1 MNYRGLIDTVADFS
15 GDVLRNIP
23 SVVPSED
30 LLDDLT
36 SDPRDM
42 AFGEAL
48 VDDRKDIFG
57 PESPIITRPFT
68 YGVSLDNT
76 ASGNT
81 ATRFSDGKRFGVWY
95 GSLDLLTTIFE
106 TAYHFHRR
114 LADMLTTLDEEVF
127 AHRRVFKVQVRGI
140 LIDLR
145 GKSRKF
151 PKLLDKDDYSFT
163 HAVGARLH
171 DDGQNGLLVE
181 SARYREG
188 TNMAVFKPDILS
200 HPRHA
205 RYLIYRWVPGQPM
218 ITIEKTPG
226 RTWKRI
232 TL

>member
-1 MNYRGLIDTVADFS
+1 VNYRGLIDTVADFS

-23 SVVPSED
+23 SVFPSEH

-48 VDDRKDIFG
+48 VDDRKDVFG

-68 YGVSLDNT
+68 YGVSLSNT
-76 ASGNT
+76 TSGNT
-81 ATRFSDGKRFGVWY
+81 VTRFSDGKRFGVWY
-95 GSLDLLTTIFE
+95 GSLDLLTTVCE

-114 LADMLTTLDEEVF
+114 LTDMLTTIDEEVF
-127 AHRRVFKVQVRGI
+127 THRRVFKVQVRGI

-145 GKSRKF
+145 GKFRKF
-151 PKLLDKDDYSFT
+151 PKLLDKEDYSFT

-171 DDGQNGLLVE
+171 DDRQNGLLVE

-188 TNMAVFKPDILS
+188 TNVAAFRPDILS
-200 HPRHA
+200 NPRHA
-205 RYLIYRWVPGQPM
+205 RYLIYRWVPGQS
-218 ITIEKTPG
+218 TLSIEKNPG

-232 TL
+232 AV